1 MESSSSK
8 TIELNIFDVDAVSR
22 ECSSCCGRPRA
33 RWGVS
38 LSDPALDRKLCGSAR
53 RQKDG
58 EGKLTKTET
67 IRTLDKA
74 GVAPIPKEEE
84 HAMRSTR
91 TMDESRVG
99 RSRAHERPTPENAIL
114 LLIDHQSG
122 LVSGVRDLEP
132 DEVRHNVVAFARV
145 ARVLRVPVV
154 LTSTAPMM
162 WGPTLPELT
171 EALPGVENIERSLV
185 NAWDEPRVRD
195 AVTRTGRQKLLIAGI
210 TTPVCLTFPA
220 RSAAADGYDVYALLD
235 ASGTWSDLLRLTAID
250 QMRQAGVTITSGVAA
265 FVEML
270 HDNASP
276 IAGEFYSALDLP
288 ATRYILQITQGGKGA

>member
-1 MESSSSK
+1 MGQQERN
-8 TIELNIFDVDAVSR
+8 TAVTTGASGI
-22 ECSSCCGRPRA
+22 GRPTAKEKGR
-33 RWGVS
+33 S
-38 LSDPALDRKLCGSAR
+38 S
-53 RQKDG
+53 
-58 EGKLTKTET
+58 
-67 IRTLDKA
+67 
-74 GVAPIPKEEE
+74 PIVKEEE
-84 HAMRSTR
+84 HAMSSTETR
-91 TMDESRVG
+91 DESRSG
-99 RSRAHERPTPENAIL
+99 RGRAHERLTPDNSIL

-145 ARVLRVPVV
+145 ARVLGVPVV
-154 LTSTAPMM
+154 LSSTAPTM

-171 EALPGVENIERSLV
+171 EALPGVENIARSLV

-195 AVTRTGRQKLLIAGI
+195 AVKRTGRRKLLIAGI
-210 TTPVCLTFPA
+210 TMPVCLTFPA

-235 ASGTWSDLLRLTAID
+235 ASGTWSELLRLTAID

-276 IAGEFYSALDLP
+276 IASEFYAALDLP
-288 ATRYILQITQGGKGA
+288 ATRYILQITQGGKVA